1 MDTEN
6 QTSRPCV
13 STSLTSYEPAKLRV
27 LLTDRLTFPEAI
39 ETVGKLLSRFPN
51 GTPANAKGYIG
62 GLAEVLTFYPKSIAE
77 RCHEPLTGVPRDT
90 EFLPTPAALIAW
102 LERETAEMRRPVDRE
117 DHQARLRREARDRAA
132 EDSRLVADRSQRLS
146 YEELQAKHGPGWGI
160 KGTHAR
166 ERVKTKAEY
175 QQELIAQIGRAAF
188 DALPDIGYDW
198 TKLPAAAVIPEAP
211 KTDWVE
217 DEWPPG
223 PPPPR
228 APL

>member
-1 MDTEN
+1 M
-6 QTSRPCV
+6 
-13 STSLTSYEPAKLRV
+13 
-27 LLTDRLTFPEAI
+27 TFPEAI

-90 EFLPTPAALIAW
+90 EFLPTPAVLIAW
-102 LERETAEMRRPVDRE
+102 LERETAEMRRPVERE
-117 DHQARLRREARDRAA
+117 DYFMRLKRETRDRLEAA
-132 EDSRLVADRSQRLS
+132 GKAAIERGQRPS
-146 YEELQAKHGPGWGI
+146 YDDLIAKYGPGWGI
-160 KGTHAR
+160 KGAKN
-166 ERVKTKAEY
+166 RVKTLAEY
-175 QQELIAQIGRAAF
+175 QQELIAQIGQVAF